1 MTSYLLYNT
10 SHGESCNTIQLCT
23 YYTRNYVV
31 SQTPERRFPYTT
43 TAKRYVCVYVPLM
56 QPHRSTEG
64 NQFTLTSFLHAHSR
78 SRTHTRTHSE
88 TCVATTLLTC
98 VCMFVCMY
106 ASAACF
112 FFCCCICCRC
122 CCFYFPFHE
131 PILTRVL
138 LFQLLTKQLVRRS
151 GLTKRTRQRDE
162 RRTGV
167 ASY

>member
-1 MTSYLLYNT
+1 MQHHLALYLLYAKLRCKPNSRT
-10 SHGESCNTIQLCT
+10 KVPIHDD
-23 YYTRNYVV
+23 
-31 SQTPERRFPYTT
+31 SQ
-43 TAKRYVCVYVPLM
+43 KRCVCVYVYVPLM

-106 ASAACF
+106 VSATCF
-112 FFCCCICCRC
+112 FFCCCSCCRC

-138 LFQLLTKQLVRRS
+138 LFQLLTK
-151 GLTKRTRQRDE
+151 
-162 RRTGV
+162 
-167 ASY
+167 

>member
-1 MTSYLLYNT
+1 MQHHLALYLLYAKLRCKPNSRT
-10 SHGESCNTIQLCT
+10 KVPIDDDSQKRCLSVC
-23 YYTRNYVV
+23 V
-31 SQTPERRFPYTT
+31 SVC
-43 TAKRYVCVYVPLM
+43 VCVYVPLM
-56 QPHRSTEG
+56 QPHRSTGG

-78 SRTHTRTHSE
+78 SRTHTHTYTARLVQRQLCLHVSVCL
-88 TCVATTLLTC
+88 CV
-98 VCMFVCMY
+98 
-106 ASAACF
+106 SAACF
-112 FFCCCICCRC
+112 FFCCCSCCRCC